1 MGMKLTPSILAALQ
15 TGRGGV
21 QRPAKLRVL
30 GIDASLR
37 STGLGIVESAAG
49 ALRMV
54 DCRPVKNRPG
64 APLSQCLLN
73 LAETLRTHLAEFKPE
88 EAAMEGIFFCKN
100 ARTALL
106 LGHARGVLLAVCAE
120 AGVPVC
126 EYPPTRVK
134 QAVTGTG
141 SATKDQV
148 QRMMMRTLALP
159 ELPQEDAGDAL
170 AIAITHLHARNGV
183 AVLAPKT
190 L

>member
-15 TGRGGV
+15 TGRGAV

-37 STGLGIVESAAG
+37 STGLGVVESSAG
-49 ALRMV
+49 AMRMV

-64 APLSQCLLN
+64 TPLSQCLLN
-73 LAETLRTHLAEFKPE
+73 LAETLRNYIVEFKPD

-106 LGHARGVLLAVCAE
+106 LGHARGVLLSVCAE
-120 AGVPVC
+120 AGIPVY
-126 EYPPTRVK
+126 EYPPTRIK

-141 SATKDQV
+141 SATKEQI
-148 QRMMMRTLALP
+148 QRMMMRVLALP
-159 ELPQEDAGDAL
+159 DLPQEDAGDAI
-170 AIAITHLHARNGV
+170 AIAITHLHTRNGV
-183 AVLAPKT
+183 AVLAPT
-190 L
+190 RL

>member
-1 MGMKLTPSILAALQ
+1 MKLTPSILRALQ
-15 TGRGGV
+15 TGRDGV
-21 QRPAKLRVL
+21 KPPARLRVL

-37 STGLGIVESAAG
+37 STGLGIVESEAG

-54 DCRPVKNRPG
+54 DCRPVRNRPG

-73 LAETLRTHLAEFKPE
+73 LAETLRNYIAEFQPG

-106 LGHARGVLLAVCAE
+106 LGHARGVLLSVCAE
-120 AGVPVC
+120 AGIPVH
-126 EYPPTRVK
+126 EYPPTRIK

-141 SATKDQV
+141 SATKAQI
-148 QRMMMRTLALP
+148 QHMMKRIFALP

-170 AIAITHLHARNGV
+170 AIAVTHLHTRNGV

>member
-1 MGMKLTPSILAALQ
+1 MGMKLTPAILAAIQ
-15 TGRGGV
+15 TGRGAA
-21 QRPAKLRVL
+21 QRPPRLRVL

-37 STGLGIVESAAG
+37 STGLGIVESADG
-49 ALRMV
+49 ALRMI

-64 APLSQCLLN
+64 TPLSQCLLN
-73 LAETLRTHLAEFKPE
+73 LAETLKTYLVEFKPD
-88 EAAMEGIFFCKN
+88 EAAMEGVFFCKN

-159 ELPQEDAGDAL
+159 GLPQEDAGDAL